1 MLEISGTCIK
11 TKVETK
17 NVGYLTLAVPLAL
30 QMLCLET
37 RRKKQLG
44 PEQIVTC

>member
-11 TKVETK
+11 TK
-17 NVGYLTLAVPLAL
+17 NVGYLKLAVPLAL

-37 RRKKQLG
+37 RRKNNWVLSK
-44 PEQIVTC
+44 